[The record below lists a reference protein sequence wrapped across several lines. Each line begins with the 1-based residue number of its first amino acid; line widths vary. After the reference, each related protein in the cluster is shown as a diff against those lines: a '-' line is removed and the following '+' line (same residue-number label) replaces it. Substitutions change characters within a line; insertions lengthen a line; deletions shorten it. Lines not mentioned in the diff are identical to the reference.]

1 MYANNVIEMN
11 GSIAAPRRGSAHR
24 ARRRLLREV
33 YRAVETAVTLGIG
46 VCCAVC
52 LVLVFTM
59 L

>member
-11 GSIAAPRRGSAHR
+11 RCIAAPRRSAAHH